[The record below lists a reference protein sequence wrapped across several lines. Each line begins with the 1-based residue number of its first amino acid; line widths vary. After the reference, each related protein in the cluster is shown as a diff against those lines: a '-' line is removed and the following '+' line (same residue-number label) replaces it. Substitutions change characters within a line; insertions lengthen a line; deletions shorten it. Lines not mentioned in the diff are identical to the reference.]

1 MGIIGKQ
8 TVWKFGSVEAF
19 HQYADSH
26 PEARNSVSPGGAAVR
41 LGVGRQRVYDLIEA
55 GRLRAWMVYDCEV
68 CGCYDVP
75 GNRAS
80 YVYVSA
86 SDVEA
91 YRVSPRKVGRPQ
103 KVAA

>member
-1 MGIIGKQ
+1 MGKSERQ

-19 HQYADSH
+19 HKFADSH
-26 PEARNSVSPGGAAVR
+26 PEARNSVSPGGAASR
-41 LGVGRQRVYDLIEA
+41 LGVGRQRVYNLIGE

-68 CGCYDVP
+68 GGCFDVP

-86 SDVEA
+86 ADVEA
-91 YRVSPRKVGRPQ
+91 YGASPRKVGRPQ
-103 KVAA
+103 RAAA